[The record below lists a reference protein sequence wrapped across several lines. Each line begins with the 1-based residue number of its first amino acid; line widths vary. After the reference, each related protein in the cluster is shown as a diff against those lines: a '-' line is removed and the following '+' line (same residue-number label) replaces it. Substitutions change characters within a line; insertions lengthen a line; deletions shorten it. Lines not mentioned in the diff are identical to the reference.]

1 MGKIRPMG
9 IFEFR
14 APAMFPRLRM
24 GPATSF
30 TTGFVPFFFLAVPRP
45 PFSTKK
51 VRKIKKTKFK
61 LAFERGTRR
70 IPNKLSRGAV
80 GEVKGRPFRR

>member
-1 MGKIRPMG
+1 
-9 IFEFR
+9 
-14 APAMFPRLRM
+14 
-24 GPATSF
+24 
-30 TTGFVPFFFLAVPRP
+30 
-45 PFSTKK
+45 
-51 VRKIKKTKFK
+51 VRKIKKTKSK